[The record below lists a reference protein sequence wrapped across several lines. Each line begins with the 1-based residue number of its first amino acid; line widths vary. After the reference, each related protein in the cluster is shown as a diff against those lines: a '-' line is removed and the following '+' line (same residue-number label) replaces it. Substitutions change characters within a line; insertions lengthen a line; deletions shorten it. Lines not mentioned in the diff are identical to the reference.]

1 MKILYNFDTQA
12 RELIHRKGVRTS
24 WFVEFS
30 RVYYIIL
37 EQEYNEV
44 VFASKCL
51 VAGELGSGADIASA
65 QHCRTWA
72 WAGRR
77 RWLSFNLT
85 FRCHLM
91 KLVCL

>member
-1 MKILYNFDTQA
+1 MKILYNFVTQPGKLSGRA
-12 RELIHRKGVRTS
+12 GLLNSRE
-24 WFVEFS
+24 
-30 RVYYIIL
+30 YIIL

-65 QHCRTWA
+65 QHCRTWTL
-72 WAGRR
+72 AGRR
-77 RWLSFNLT
+77 RWLSFNLA
-85 FRCHLM
+85 FRCHLV